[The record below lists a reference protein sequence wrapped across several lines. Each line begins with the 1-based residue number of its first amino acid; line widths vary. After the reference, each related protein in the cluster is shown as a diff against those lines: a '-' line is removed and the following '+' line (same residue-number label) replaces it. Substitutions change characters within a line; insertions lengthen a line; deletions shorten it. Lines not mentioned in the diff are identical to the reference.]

1 MKKKRIQLIVLIIIC
16 LLSIGAY
23 FLVKHLDLSETEE
36 TAPEAAVVTDFFFR
50 GGKVTFRNR
59 SPYPEFCEGG

>member
-36 TAPEAAVVTDFFFR
+36 TAPETAVVTNFSS
-50 GGKVTFRNR
+50 GEVKSISVTGAHI
-59 SPYPEFCEGG
+59 CI

>member
-36 TAPEAAVVTDFFFR
+36 TAPEAAVVTDFSS
-50 GGKVTFRNR
+50 GEV
-59 SPYPEFCEGG
+59 

>member
-36 TAPEAAVVTDFFFR
+36 TAPELLWLRIFLPGR
-50 GGKVTFRNR
+50 
-59 SPYPEFCEGG
+59 